1 MKPNKLILSAFG
13 PFADKIT
20 VDFTTFD
27 EKGLFLISG
36 DTGAG
41 KTTIFDA
48 ISFSLF
54 GKASSDRRDT
64 KCLRSEYAEEDTK
77 SYVDFY
83 FSHQGKDYHVY
94 RTPRFVREKLRGE
107 GTIEEKETAALFYED
122 GTSIEGIVK
131 VNKAVQDLLNIDENQ
146 FRQIVMIAQGEFWEL
161 LTAKTEERTRI
172 LRSIFLTG
180 GYNQIAKILMDRKKE
195 IVQTF
200 SNTERSIVQYFN
212 GAEAAPESAK
222 AEELGEL
229 KAKAGTTESAWNIS
243 EMLEILTAISEEDAA
258 SEEAVGK
265 ELDEAENLLK
275 ELQGRLAVAKTDNG
289 FLDRL
294 ETLTKEK
301 AGLDAEKPAIEERG
315 KELARQTAARG
326 RVKPFYDNWKKQADT
341 VTAAETE
348 IENLK
353 EACRRAEKDSQ
364 DAETKL
370 QESRK
375 REPEKDTLSLKVSK
389 INSEKEKYKER
400 EETRQALTALE
411 EKKEQILKEEAA
423 LAADAEALKAEIAA
437 LRGTMAAYKEKPLE
451 LNKKNTEITACSAL
465 IKRVAGIIEEQ
476 IPEYE
481 GKVSDLRESQEAA
494 SGAVKKYEAA
504 QRERNHA
511 ERILDGCRAGILA
524 ELLKDGE
531 ACPVCGSTAHPM
543 PATLPTEHVSEEEF
557 EGLKAAEDT
566 AREEKETAVTRA
578 SSAKI
583 AVENAGKNLKA
594 SIKECLED
602 DLYGAED
609 VGDADLSE
617 LFPAVR
623 EEQGALNRLLKAKEK
638 EKNQLETDCKA
649 LNKAGADLETAQTE
663 KTEALEQRKQK
674 TIKAK
679 SDNEVACAAAAEKQ
693 KNLASL
699 EFDSWDDASGA
710 LKEAEELITE
720 IQEALEAAVTAEK
733 EALKKAASAREKLN
747 TQTENLQKKKD
758 DEALLKAAF
767 EHALSGNG
775 FADEAEFLGCVVSD
789 EIMEE
794 SQRIITE
801 YREKVRSTEDQLR
814 TASED
819 AKGKVR
825 IDLLELTEEVDAKTG
840 EVKEIRERQSSIQN
854 RLKQNREIY
863 GNIERRKTGYEESR
877 ASYTIY
883 ERLYTLTSGGV
894 GDAAKITLEQYIQ
907 AAGFDGIIAA
917 ANRRLNRMS
926 NGQFELYRNSGD
938 LGKKSNTFLDLEV
951 LDNFTGH
958 RRPVGNLSG
967 GESFKASLS
976 LALGLSDTVSTNK
989 GGIQMDALFIDEGFG
1004 TLDRKSIDSA
1014 LDILI
1019 NLSGASKLVGVISHR
1034 EELIEKIQQQIRVSK
1049 AEGGSRIEVDPG
1061 T

>member
-1 MKPNKLILSAFG
+1 MKPNKLIISAFG

-48 ISFSLF
+48 ISFALF
-54 GKASSDRRDT
+54 GKASSNRRDT
-64 KCLRSEYAEEDTK
+64 KCLRSEYAKETAE
-77 SYVDFY
+77 SYVDYY

-94 RTPRFVREKLRGE
+94 RTPRFMREKQRGE
-107 GTIEEKETAALFYED
+107 GMIEVNETAALFYED
-122 GTSIEGIVK
+122 GTSVEGLTR
-131 VNKAVQDLLNIDENQ
+131 VNKAVQDLLNIDVNQ
-146 FRQIVMIAQGEFWEL
+146 FKQIVMIAQGEFWDL

-180 GYNQIAKILMDRKKE
+180 GYDQIAKILMDRKKE
-195 IVQTF
+195 AAAAF

-212 GAEAAPESAK
+212 EAEAAAESEK
-222 AEELGEL
+222 ATELGEL
-229 KAKAGTTESAWNIS
+229 KAKAGAAKSAWNIS
-243 EMLEILTAISEEDAA
+243 EMLLVLTAVLEEDAA

-265 ELDEAENLLK
+265 ELDEAENTLK
-275 ELQGRLAVAKTDNG
+275 ALQDKLAVATTNNG

-294 ETLTKEK
+294 EMLTKEK
-301 AGLDAEKPAIEERG
+301 TVLFAGKPAIEKRG
-315 KELARQTAARG
+315 KELARQTAAQSK
-326 RVKPFYDNWKKQADT
+326 VKPPYENWKKQTDT
-341 VTAAETE
+341 VTAAEKE

-353 EACRRAEKDSQ
+353 EACRLAEKASRE
-364 DAETKL
+364 AKIKL
-370 QESRK
+370 QESRN

-400 EETRQALTALE
+400 EENR
-411 EKKEQILKEEAA
+411 AA
-423 LAADAEALKAEIAA
+423 LANLEQAKKQIQKEETELAADETGLKKEIAA
-437 LRGTMAAYKEKPLE
+437 LRETIAAYKEKPIE

-465 IKRVAGIIEEQ
+465 IKRVAGIIKEQ

-481 GKVSDLRESQEAA
+481 GKVNNLKEIQEAA
-494 SGAVKKYEAA
+494 AVAVKEYGEA
-504 QRERNHA
+504 QRTRENA

-524 ELLKDGE
+524 ELLKEGE
-531 ACPVCGSTAHPM
+531 ACPVCGSTVHPM
-543 PATLPTEHVSEEEF
+543 PAVLPKEHVSEEEF
-557 EGLKAAEDT
+557 EELKAAEDA
-566 AREEKETAVTRA
+566 AREKKEMAVTLASRAKGAAETA
-578 SSAKI
+578 
-583 AVENAGKNLKA
+583 GKTLKA
-594 SIKECLED
+594 CIIECLED
-602 DLYGAED
+602 DLYGAKGSD
-609 VGDADLSE
+609 SLDLPE
-617 LFPAVR
+617 LFPVVR
-623 EEQGALNRLLKAKEK
+623 EEQKVLNSLLKEK
-638 EKNQLETDCKA
+638 EKEKKQLEADCKV
-649 LNKAGADLETAQTE
+649 LEKAGTDLETAQTE
-663 KTEALEQRKQK
+663 KTEELEQKKQK
-674 TIKAK
+674 NTKAK
-679 SDNEVACAAAAEKQ
+679 SDNEIAYATAAEKQ

-699 EFDSWDDASGA
+699 EYDSWEDASSA
-710 LKEAEELITE
+710 LTEAENLIKE
-720 IQEALEAAVTAEK
+720 ISEALEAATAAEK
-733 EALKKAASAREKLN
+733 EALEKAASAKEKLK
-747 TQTENLQKKKD
+747 TQTDNLQKEID
-758 DEALLKAAF
+758 DEVLLRTAF

-775 FADEAEFLGCVVSD
+775 FADEAEFLGCVVP
-789 EIMEE
+789 EEVMEA
-794 SQRIITE
+794 SQKIITE
-801 YREKVRSTEDQLR
+801 YREKVKSTEDQFR

-819 AKGKVR
+819 AKGKTR
-825 IDLLELTEEVDAKTG
+825 INLLELTEEVNAKAD
-840 EVKEIRERQSSIQN
+840 EVKKIRERQNNIQN

-863 GNIERRKTGYEESR
+863 RNIERQKSGYEKSRTSR
-877 ASYTIY
+877 AIY

-926 NGQFELYRNSGD
+926 NGQFELYRNSRD
-938 LGKKSNTFLDLEV
+938 LGRKSNTFLDLEV

-1019 NLSGASKLVGVISHR
+1019 NLSCASKLVGVISHR
-1034 EELIEKIQQQIRVSK
+1034 EELIEKIPQQIKVCK

-1061 T
+1061 I